1 MGTHDLDTIQG
12 PFTYEALRPEEIR
25 FAPLNHV
32 RTVLLMCV
40 CEHGICMCDCVCAC
54 GRYVQVHTCAFTTV
68 HYPVCTYV
76 HMYVLYVHMYI
87 QYVYVCVC
95 VCTCIFKC
103 HLLLIDH
110 HHLQSEQLTGPEIM
124 ELYEVRTSHPLPVV
138 CMLHRNMLAIP
149 PLHLPTILPLPFFS
163 PSPLPAPLPFP
174 GQSDS
179 HLKAYLPI
187 IRDKPVWPVIYD
199 KNRVVLSMPP
209 IINGE
214 PHTLQWRQGVQDWKE
229 GVLPRKM
236 HVDVYILIQH
246 CSSVVGLSS

>member
-1 MGTHDLDTIQG
+1 
-12 PFTYEALRPEEIR
+12 
-25 FAPLNHV
+25 
-32 RTVLLMCV
+32 MCV
-40 CEHGICMCDCVCAC
+40 CAHVCVSMVYAC
-54 GRYVQVHTCAFTTV
+54 VTVSVPVEGTYKYIRTCAFTTV

-87 QYVYVCVC
+87 RMYMQYVYVCVC

-149 PLHLPTILPLPFFS
+149 PLHLPTILPLPFSS

-214 PHTLQWRQGVQDWKE
+214 PHTLQWPQGVQDWKE
-229 GVLPRKM
+229 GVLPCKM